1 MWFVSLK
8 WKEERERE
16 GKKKQ
21 QGWLN
26 SVKAM
31 PQEKATY
38 GMEYYVVTLGKES
51 KESLEPL
58 PVGGVMLY

>member
-1 MWFVSLK
+1 M
-8 WKEERERE
+8 
-16 GKKKQ
+16 
-21 QGWLN
+21 N

-58 PVGGVMLY
+58 PVGRVMMY